1 MAYAVC
7 IFGFAM
13 SKASRVV
20 KEITTIIDSGN
31 IDPTRNFLRIG
42 ICILTDFV
50 CLVRIFERVLYA
62 IFRFAR
68 LKSYPH
74 TATDVRRMQ
83 TRFLLISRNGC
94 RKPRKRPNFV
104 VTTLTTNLKKPQSD
118 RKTTDMA
125 RAKTRENTPKISR
138 KTRGFLIHMV
148 ILTFFC

>member
-1 MAYAVC
+1 MGKEMAYAVC

-31 IDPTRNFLRIG
+31 IDPTRNFPRIG
-42 ICILTDFV
+42 ICILTDFI

-62 IFRFAR
+62 IFGFAC

-83 TRFLLISRNGC
+83 TRFLLISRNDG
-94 RKPRKRPNFV
+94 RKP
-104 VTTLTTNLKKPQSD
+104 
-118 RKTTDMA
+118 
-125 RAKTRENTPKISR
+125 
-138 KTRGFLIHMV
+138 
-148 ILTFFC
+148 